1 MEQLIIKNM
10 ANGMIEMLA
19 AIVNRIYDKHTL

>member
-1 MEQLIIKNM
+1 MEQVIINSM
-10 ANGMIEMLA
+10 ANGKIEMRA